1 MLKRIHAVIMLYA
14 ICLLLVFFFK
24 PAMMFDENGGIKHF
38 DYEQDDTSGS
48 LLNIEIVLCVLAI
61 FCYFIVVAV
70 ELMIN

>member
-1 MLKRIHAVIMLYA
+1 MIKRIHSVIMLYI

-38 DYEQDDTSGS
+38 DYEQDNTSSS

-61 FCYFIVVAV
+61 FCYFVVIAM
-70 ELMIN
+70 ELIIN